1 MVGGGSTEHKP
12 RCRVPA
18 TDRVSQG
25 RGAWRLQEKLTLDQ
39 SKPSAD
45 PDWNKQRAPKRTRP
59 LTPPERPVNVPNAPE
74 SPAFLKAMLR
84 VGEAKRPMTMPPP
97 GMPPSRMVP
106 LGLPPQGLPPAKE
119 RLPPP
124 RLGGSVASQIRLLA
138 QLDEEDALLDEED
151 ALLAT
156 AQLQQRHRQAVL
168 LATAQLQQRNRQ
180 AVAQR
185 PARVGSVAPHGQ
197 YDGPVAPHGPQIS
210 SEAPQRRQKK
220 DAGRQEV
227 ELWSRRVEM
236 QW

>member
-74 SPAFLKAMLR
+74 SPAFLKAMFFFR
-84 VGEAKRPMTMPPP
+84 DADKASVAHVGEAKRPLTMPPP

-106 LGLPPQGLPPAKE
+106 PRLPPPGLPPAKE

-124 RLGGSVASQIRLLA
+124 RLGGSVASQIRL
-138 QLDEEDALLDEED
+138 
-151 ALLAT
+151 
-156 AQLQQRHRQAVL
+156 
-168 LATAQLQQRNRQ
+168 
-180 AVAQR
+180 
-185 PARVGSVAPHGQ
+185 VGSVAPHGQ
-197 YDGPVAPHGPQIS
+197 HDGPAAPHGPQIS

-220 DAGRQEV
+220 DAGRKEV

>member
-1 MVGGGSTEHKP
+1 MCFRDADK
-12 RCRVPA
+12 
-18 TDRVSQG
+18 VSV
-25 RGAWRLQEKLTLDQ
+25 AH
-39 SKPSAD
+39 
-45 PDWNKQRAPKRTRP
+45 
-59 LTPPERPVNVPNAPE
+59 
-74 SPAFLKAMLR
+74 

-168 LATAQLQQRNRQ
+168 LATAQLQQRHRQ

-185 PARVGSVAPHGQ
+185 RRWVGSVAPHGQ

-210 SEAPQRRQKK
+210 SEAPQRRQT
-220 DAGRQEV
+220 DAGQEV
-227 ELWSRRVEM
+227 ELWARRVAM

>member
-59 LTPPERPVNVPNAPE
+59 HTPPERPVNVPNAPE

-106 LGLPPQGLPPAKE
+106 PGLPPPGLPPPGLPPPGLPPAKG
-119 RLPPP
+119 RLPPS
-124 RLGGSVASQIRLLA
+124 RLGGSVASQIRL
-138 QLDEEDALLDEED
+138 
-151 ALLAT
+151 
-156 AQLQQRHRQAVL
+156 
-168 LATAQLQQRNRQ
+168 
-180 AVAQR
+180 
-185 PARVGSVAPHGQ
+185 VGSVAPHG
-197 YDGPVAPHGPQIS
+197 PAAPHGPQIS

-220 DAGRQEV
+220 DAGRREV

>member
-1 MVGGGSTEHKP
+1 MVGGGGSTEHKP

-74 SPAFLKAMLR
+74 SPAFLKAMFFFR
-84 VGEAKRPMTMPPP
+84 DADKASVAHVGEAKRPLTMPPP

-106 LGLPPQGLPPAKE
+106 PRLPPPGLPPAKE

-124 RLGGSVASQIRLLA
+124 RLGGSVASQIRL
-138 QLDEEDALLDEED
+138 
-151 ALLAT
+151 
-156 AQLQQRHRQAVL
+156 
-168 LATAQLQQRNRQ
+168 
-180 AVAQR
+180 
-185 PARVGSVAPHGQ
+185 VGSVAPHGQ
-197 YDGPVAPHGPQIS
+197 HDGPAAPHGPQIS

-220 DAGRQEV
+220 DAGRKEV

>member
-106 LGLPPQGLPPAKE
+106 PGLPPPGLPPAKG
-119 RLPPP
+119 RLPPS
-124 RLGGSVASQIRLLA
+124 RLGGSVASQIRL
-138 QLDEEDALLDEED
+138 
-151 ALLAT
+151 
-156 AQLQQRHRQAVL
+156 
-168 LATAQLQQRNRQ
+168 
-180 AVAQR
+180 
-185 PARVGSVAPHGQ
+185 VGSVAPHG
-197 YDGPVAPHGPQIS
+197 PAAPHGPQIS
-210 SEAPQRRQKK
+210 SEAPQRRQT
-220 DAGRQEV
+220 DAGQEV
-227 ELWSRRVEM
+227 ELWARRVAM

>member
-1 MVGGGSTEHKP
+1 MVGGGGSTEHKP

-45 PDWNKQRAPKRTRP
+45 DPDWNKQRAPKRTRP

-74 SPAFLKAMLR
+74 SPAFLKAMFFFR
-84 VGEAKRPMTMPPP
+84 DADKASVAHVGEAKRPLTMPPP

-106 LGLPPQGLPPAKE
+106 PRLPPPGLPPAKE

-124 RLGGSVASQIRLLA
+124 RLGGSVASQIRL
-138 QLDEEDALLDEED
+138 
-151 ALLAT
+151 
-156 AQLQQRHRQAVL
+156 
-168 LATAQLQQRNRQ
+168 
-180 AVAQR
+180 
-185 PARVGSVAPHGQ
+185 VGSVAPHGQ
-197 YDGPVAPHGPQIS
+197 HDGPAAPHGPQIS

-220 DAGRQEV
+220 DAGRKEV